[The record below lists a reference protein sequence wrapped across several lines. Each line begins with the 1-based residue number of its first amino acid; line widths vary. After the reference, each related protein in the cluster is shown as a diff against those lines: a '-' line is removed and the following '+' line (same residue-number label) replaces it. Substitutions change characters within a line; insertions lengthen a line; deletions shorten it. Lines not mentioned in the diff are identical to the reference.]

1 MSLVQSKNFE
11 RYKDW
16 YIKGSITDEQL
27 TQLNETNLLS
37 SSEVEEIKK
46 AKEFHLY

>member
-16 YIKGSITDEQL
+16 YIKGSLTDAQL
-27 TQLNETNLLS
+27 DELVKTNLLS
-37 SSEVEEIKK
+37 AKEVEEIKK
-46 AKEFHLY
+46 TKQV